1 MPLHLHPGDL
11 VPPLSSIANAVTS
24 DQIQFGDAPFLV
36 AITVYLSLGPGRAYR
51 VGQSVSLACRK
62 DWLHALRAL
71 QEKDEVIDVVT
82 DRAEAERTRTAARDE
97 AEHSLPGQQQR
108 LE

>member
-1 MPLHLHPGDL
+1 MRSPAIDL
-11 VPPLSSIANAVTS
+11 E
-24 DQIQFGDAPFLV
+24 FGTAFLV
-36 AITVYLSLGPGRAYR
+36 VITVIFLWDLDEPIGGAI
-51 VGQSVSLACRK
+51 SVSGVPK

-97 AEHSLPGQQQR
+97 AEHSLPGQQER